1 MSVALL
7 RGDEVVAE
15 ERPPVARAAAADLLP
30 AVDALLR
37 GAGVALADI
46 AAIAVSV
53 GPGSFTS
60 LRVGIATAKGLAFG
74 TRCGVI
80 AVPTLASLSR
90 TAPAG
95 DAPVAAMLDARRGEV
110 YAAVYEPAD
119 AGVPLELLPAGVFTP
134 EELAQHLPDR
144 CTLVG
149 EGAGLYGDRVRALRG
164 EGVRVVPPPASDP
177 SAAHVGVLGARLGRI
192 GGLGDAADLTP
203 RYVRRAEAEVT
214 RTGERFESP

>member
-7 RGDEVVAE
+7 RGEEVVAE
-15 ERPPVARAAAADLLP
+15 ERPPVARATAEDLLP

-37 GAGVALADI
+37 GVGVPLADI

-80 AVPTLASLSR
+80 AVPTLAALSR

-95 DAPVAAMLDARRGEV
+95 DAPIAAMLDARRGEV
-110 YAAVYEPAD
+110 YAALYEPAE
-119 AGVPLELLPAGVFTP
+119 AGVPRELLPAGVFTP

-149 EGAGLYGDRVRALRG
+149 EGAALYGDRVRELLG
-164 EGVRVVPPPASDP
+164 DGVQVVPPPASDP
-177 SAAHVGVLGARLGRI
+177 SAAHVGVLAARLCRT
-192 GGLGDAADLTP
+192 GGLGDAADLSP
-203 RYVRRAEAEVT
+203 RYVRRAEAEVK
-214 RTGERFESP
+214 RTGARFEGA